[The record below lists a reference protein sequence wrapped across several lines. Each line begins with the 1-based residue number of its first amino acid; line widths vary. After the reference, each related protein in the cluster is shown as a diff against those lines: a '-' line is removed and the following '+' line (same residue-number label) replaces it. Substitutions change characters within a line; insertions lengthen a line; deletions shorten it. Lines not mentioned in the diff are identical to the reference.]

1 MARGTAG
8 GTLQGKLKDLQLRNA
23 TAEQSE
29 LLLSDGGNLFLR
41 VRPNGGKD
49 WLFIYMFEGRRRKLG
64 LGPYPARDLGSAR
77 QVAYEYREQIAK
89 GVDPADARELAK
101 IEAQAD
107 LAAAKAMLDKGE
119 PYADAEAKPT
129 FFIINRAGVI
139 EAILIGPKSLVQLR
153 AAARGKP

>member
-49 WLFIYMFEGRRRKLG
+49 WLFTVSYTHLT
-64 LGPYPARDLGSAR
+64 LPT
-77 QVAYEYREQIAK
+77 
-89 GVDPADARELAK
+89 
-101 IEAQAD
+101 
-107 LAAAKAMLDKGE
+107 KA
-119 PYADAEAKPT
+119 
-129 FFIINRAGVI
+129 
-139 EAILIGPKSLVQLR
+139 
-153 AAARGKP
+153 